1 MGRKEKY
8 EAKLQAGVIAQ
19 GYENTKALAVKKQTS
34 YFASAVE
41 LESKVKALMDGVPS
55 FYHHFYIAYAEEF
68 WKKKTDLE
76 RLIIYHKR
84 QARGLDAAVL
94 QRVAC
99 TLFGWGCGF
108 SWVWD
113 ETSVWGTDV
122 WW

>member
-68 WKKKTDLE
+68 WKKKTDRE
-76 RLIIYHKR
+76 RLIIYHKWH
-84 QARGLDAAVL
+84 ARGLDVNVL
-94 QRVAC
+94 QRVSCA
-99 TLFGWGCGF
+99 LFGWGCEF

-113 ETSVWGTDV
+113 ETSIWGTDV